1 MAGQKLKLLSW
12 NVNGIRSC
20 IQKGFWEWFDAQGAD
35 VVCLQETKIT
45 DADFARLAANHS
57 LIPIVPHSHELPLD
71 EKPLSKRRHDVHYA
85 IACAEKAGYSGV
97 GILSKTKPLD
107 LEIGLG
113 NPAYDREGRVIIAH
127 YEEFTIV
134 NAYFPNGQRDL
145 KRIPYKL
152 EFSDYL
158 LERLQKLR
166 KKRPNIA
173 ICGDMNVAHA
183 EIDIKNPK
191 SNANNSGFT
200 PIEREWFT
208 KFLSKGYV
216 DTFRRLHPSMR
227 DAYSWWS
234 YRPGVRQKN
243 VGWRIDYFVVTEEFA
258 KHVKGADIQCDVM
271 GSDHCPVSLDVSF

>member
-1 MAGQKLKLLSW
+1 MPAQKNWKLASW
-12 NVNGIRSC
+12 NVNGIRAC
-20 IQKGFWEWFDAQGAD
+20 ITKDFWNWFDREDCD

-45 DADFARLAANHS
+45 ESDFAKLARAHA
-57 LIPIVPHSHELPLD
+57 LVPLHGDHGLPLD
-71 EKPLSKRRHDVHYA
+71 EPVTKRKTPIYYA

-107 LEIGLG
+107 LEFGLG
-113 NPAYDREGRVIIAH
+113 KPEYDREGRVIFAH
-127 YEEFTIV
+127 FEDFTLV
-134 NAYFPNGQRDL
+134 NVYVPNGGRDL

-152 EFSDYL
+152 EFSDCL

-166 KKRPNIA
+166 KKRRNIA
-173 ICGDMNVAHA
+173 ICGDMNVAHT

-200 PIEREWFT
+200 PIEREWFS
-208 KFLSKGYV
+208 KFLSKNYV
-216 DTFRRLHPSMR
+216 DSFRELHPDAH

-243 VGWRIDYFVVTEEFA
+243 VGWRIDYFVVTRELMP
-258 KHVKGADIQCDVM
+258 HVRAADIQPKVM
-271 GSDHCPVSLDVSF
+271 GSDHCPITLELRFP